1 MNPKAMLAYA
11 HSVMAATFCFSLLIV
26 YVTYGA
32 KFTFTIPIQAL
43 LHVGL
48 IIFPTFFKISY
59 IVRLI
64 ALKQLGKPVN

>member
-1 MNPKAMLAYA
+1 MNPKTMLNYA
-11 HSVMAATFCFSLLIV
+11 HCTMAATLSLSLLIV
-26 YVTYGA
+26 YITYGSNLIL
-32 KFTFTIPIQAL
+32 TISTQAL

-59 IVRLI
+59 IIRLN

>member
-1 MNPKAMLAYA
+1 MNPKAMLNYA
-11 HSVMAATFCFSLLIV
+11 HCTMAATLSLSLLIV
-26 YVTYGA
+26 YVTYGSNLIL
-32 KFTFTIPIQAL
+32 TIPTQAI

-59 IVRLI
+59 IIRLN

>member
-1 MNPKAMLAYA
+1 MNPKAMLNYA
-11 HSVMAATFCFSLLIV
+11 HCTMATTLSLSLLIV
-26 YVTYGA
+26 YITYGSNLIL
-32 KFTFTIPIQAL
+32 TIPTQAL

-59 IVRLI
+59 IIRLN